1 MHTTVL
7 EWIVLNIDETDV
19 RGKSVLEVGS
29 RNINGTA
36 RKIIERMKPK
46 SYLA

>member
-29 RNINGTA
+29 RNINA
-36 RKIIERMKPK
+36 PPER
-46 SYLA
+46 L